1 LSPKKERRKKEDS
14 VNWEQ
19 TKGKWNQTKGA
30 VKKQWGKLTDDDLT
44 VIAGQRDQLVGKLQ
58 ERYGIAKEEADKQV
72 KTWES
77 MKVNEPEEVEEKRKA
92 S

>member
-1 LSPKKERRKKEDS
+1 

-19 TKGKWNQTKGA
+19 TKVKWNQAMGA

-44 VIAGQRDQLVGKLQ
+44 VIAGQRDQLVGKIQ
-58 ERYGIAKEEADKQV
+58 ERYGIAIEEADKQV

-77 MKVNEPEEVEEKRKA
+77 TQADEPKDVQAQEKRKA